1 LANLAE
7 VSIPQ
12 NTLPSKQKEPVLKEA
27 LDWLRNNNPNAA
39 NVSDPT
45 LRQVADLAGISMPKK
60 SPSPPQKQKV

>member
-39 NVSDPT
+39 DVSEPT
-45 LRQVADLAGISMPKK
+45 LRQVADLVGIP
-60 SPSPPQKQKV
+60 